1 MAHQITS
8 TSETDVSAP
17 SQESG
22 YGTMAVTTARDDS
35 MPTPIQQTSFEG
47 KLFYPCLRFNVA
59 LRTLFIYNKM
69 KSIEINRL

>member
-22 YGTMAVTTARDDS
+22 YGTMAFTTARDDS
-35 MPTPIQQTSFEG
+35 MPTPIQQTFFDEG
-47 KLFYPCLRFNVA
+47 ELFYPCLG
-59 LRTLFIYNKM
+59 
-69 KSIEINRL
+69 